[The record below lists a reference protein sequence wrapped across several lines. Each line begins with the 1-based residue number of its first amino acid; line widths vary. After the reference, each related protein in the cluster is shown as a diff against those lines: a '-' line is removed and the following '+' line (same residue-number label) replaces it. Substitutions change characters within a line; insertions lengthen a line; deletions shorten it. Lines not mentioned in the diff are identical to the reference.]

1 MIQLILVCVMI
12 GVFVYLI
19 PTLLMLFL
27 LFVLCITE
35 VIYWLWVGL
44 IWPFRLLN
52 QRIKNN

>member
-35 VIYWLWVGL
+35 VIYWVWVGL
-44 IWPFRLLN
+44 LWPFRLLN
-52 QRIKNN
+52 QRFKND

>member
-44 IWPFRLLN
+44 LWPFRLLN